1 MGGFKN
7 DVVFAKNA
15 DLSSANN
22 ASPSESNG
30 LATDG
35 QLWIGSTST
44 NTGGTHVNVAAL
56 TSPNNTVTVGYASP
70 NITLRVGGSI
80 ATTYNEDS
88 GSATASA
95 NILQILGSSPVA
107 GTSPVSTSGATNVVT
122 VKVQKA
128 AAIAASDATKVGLS
142 NFNSA
147 QFSVDANGF
156 VSSIGNLTQVATQIF
171 TATGTYTPTSGMKY
185 CYVQVVGGGGGG
197 GGVVAS
203 GANTVSLGGGG
214 GAGGYSAGVF
224 SAATIGAS
232 QVVTIGAAGSAG
244 TTAGSAGGNGGTS
257 SLGSLAVATGGTG
270 GSGSAGSAVFQN
282 VSGGPG
288 GVGSSGT
295 VNTTGQGGGVAIG
308 ANIAASFAISQS
320 GFGGA
325 SVFGGGGVGL
335 STSSGGAAGNNS
347 ASYGAGGS
355 GGLDV
360 GGSTARLGGTGFAGL
375 IFITE
380 YI

>member
-1 MGGFKN
+1 MPGIYNG
-7 DVVFAKNA
+7 VLSGKNA
-15 DLSSANN
+15 DFSQPVTFLA
-22 ASPSESNG
+22 SESNG
-30 LATDG
+30 LATNG
-35 QLWIGSTST
+35 QLWIGATT
-44 NTGGTHVNVAAL
+44 LNVGGTHINVGSL
-56 TSPNNTVTVGYASP
+56 TSPDSSINIGYSSP
-70 NITLRVGGSI
+70 NITLRAAGSV
-80 ATTYNEDS
+80 ATTYTEDS
-88 GSATASA
+88 GTATPAA
-95 NILQILGSSPVA
+95 NILQIVGSSPVA

-185 CYVQVVGGGGGG
+185 CFVQVIGGGGGG

-214 GAGGYSAGVF
+214 GAGGYSSGVF